1 MKKIIVLTSALM
13 MIAIPLFSQTE
24 VLTIDKALELL
35 HKNNLDI
42 KAKAFDLD
50 IAERNKRTSWN
61 NFLPTLGVSAG
72 SALMMNPGY
81 TESMSL
87 TGPSTPTPS
96 NGDQIIYLGEI
107 DEPAGPDDARFG
119 LDFSLSANLMI
130 NTALGPGIKNYRLQ
144 YEAGEISYEMALKG
158 LEMNT
163 KIQFYSLLNMEE
175 QIKIMAKGID
185 LAEKRYLQV
194 QENFRNGLIPEL
206 DVLRTQVAYE
216 SQKPGLSSMQTQYD
230 NMLMKFKVMLGIDRE
245 QPVELEGS
253 LDTETYRFDGDN
265 LIEKYLGKSLSLK
278 AMNKNLEVL
287 ENTKSMQSLYAWSP
301 SLMLG
306 YSLTVASYNP
316 WADEYVEETDPWTT
330 ADDFG
335 TFTLGLSINL
345 DNYIPGSKTNVEIN
359 NLKDQINQL
368 KLSIQQS
375 ALQSEVEILNTLAG
389 LENSV
394 QQLNANKLNV
404 ELARKAYEMTN
415 EAYNLGT
422 KELLDVESAQNDLL
436 SAEAKVLGEQFN
448 YLSGLLNLEYTLN
461 TSIEEI
467 LNN

>member
-1 MKKIIVLTSALM
+1 MKKIFVLISTLMVIAL
-13 MIAIPLFSQTE
+13 PLFSETE

-42 KAKAFDLD
+42 KAKTIDLK
-50 IAERNKRTSWN
+50 IAERNKKTAWN
-61 NFLPTLGVSAG
+61 NFLPTLGVTAG
-72 SALMMNPGY
+72 SALMKNPAY
-81 TESMSL
+81 TESL
-87 TGPSTPTPS
+87 EVTTPIPMT
-96 NGDQIIYLGEI
+96 I
-107 DEPAGPDDARFG
+107 DEPMGPDDTRFG
-119 LDFSLSANLMI
+119 LDFSASANLMI

-144 YEAGEISYEMALKG
+144 YEAGEISYEMAVKG

-163 KIQFYSLLNMEE
+163 KIQFYSLLNMQE

-194 QENFRNGLIPEL
+194 QENYRNGLIPEL

-301 SLMLG
+301 SLVLG
-306 YSLTVASYNP
+306 YSLPIASYNP
-316 WADEYVEETDPWTT
+316 WADDYVEDTDAWTT

-335 TFTLGLSINL
+335 TFTLGLSLNL

-448 YLSGLLNLEYTLN
+448 YLSGILNLEYTLN

-467 LNN
+467 VNNK